1 MLRNAWCQTLTAYLL
16 TALREDLGSRDCV
29 TLDGYAR
36 MKACGV
42 KAVVL
47 WLKVIIVENVQNC
60 FLCLLDYETWL
71 IWCSRHDTTGL
82 QVYIKVDEYVAMVM
96 YLALTA
102 SLECLAM
109 LAAGVVVAVTSP
121 RGLASTPFLLVTEL
135 TPSRTVDV
143 ARLAAFRSVRV
154 MVAGIAS
161 FIAFT
166 GFTIS
171 VLAPWI
177 TYTVHDDRRIIK
189 CKCTKRN

>member
-121 RGLASTPFLLVTEL
+121 RGLASTPFLLVTEH

>member
-82 QVYIKVDEYVAMVM
+82 QDAKDTCVRMRIYKSWWICCYGDV
-96 YLALTA
+96 
-102 SLECLAM
+102 SCLDGQSWMPRNACSRRC
-109 LAAGVVVAVTSP
+109 GCRNKSTRVGEHTISP
-121 RGLASTPFLLVTEL
+121 RH
-135 TPSRTVDV
+135 RTH
-143 ARLAAFRSVRV
+143 
-154 MVAGIAS
+154 
-161 FIAFT
+161 T
-166 GFTIS
+166 Q
-171 VLAPWI
+171 P
-177 TYTVHDDRRIIK
+177 DRRRSTSCSISI
-189 CKCTKRN
+189 CRSHGSRHRELHCIHWVYDLRTRTLNYIYRTWR

>member
-1 MLRNAWCQTLTAYLL
+1 MRRL
-16 TALREDLGSRDCV
+16 
-29 TLDGYAR
+29 
-36 MKACGV
+36 
-42 KAVVL
+42 
-47 WLKVIIVENVQNC
+47 
-60 FLCLLDYETWL
+60 
-71 IWCSRHDTTGL
+71 
-82 QVYIKVDEYVAMVM
+82 YIKLDESVAMVM

-143 ARLAAFRSVRV
+143 ARLAAFRSVGV

-171 VLAPWI
+171 VLAP
-177 TYTVHDDRRIIK
+177 
-189 CKCTKRN
+189 

>member
-1 MLRNAWCQTLTAYLL
+1 MRRTH
-16 TALREDLGSRDCV
+16 V
-29 TLDGYAR
+29 
-36 MKACGV
+36 
-42 KAVVL
+42 
-47 WLKVIIVENVQNC
+47 
-60 FLCLLDYETWL
+60 YE
-71 IWCSRHDTTGL
+71 C
-82 QVYIKVDEYVAMVM
+82 VYIKVDESVAMVM

-171 VLAPWI
+171 VLAP
-177 TYTVHDDRRIIK
+177 
-189 CKCTKRN
+189 